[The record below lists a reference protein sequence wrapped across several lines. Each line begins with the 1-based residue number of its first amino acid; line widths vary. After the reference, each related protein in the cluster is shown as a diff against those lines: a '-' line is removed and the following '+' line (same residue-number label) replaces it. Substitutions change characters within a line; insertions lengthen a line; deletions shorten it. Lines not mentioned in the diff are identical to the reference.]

1 LLRNNELARRTD
13 PLSSSCFGKS
23 ALRGPASRGTVGR
36 KASNGRLNVDAAAL
50 VRDTIYR
57 STILLDR
64 QDWNEWLAHCDD
76 VFQYAIRAFS
86 PEINKDVT
94 YLALDREGLASL
106 VKLLPKH
113 NTDHSPLTR
122 HTSVYT
128 VDVDEQ
134 AHSAK
139 AVSSVI
145 VYQNLLD
152 GINSHIDAGES
163 RLFLVGKYL
172 DAFRIENN
180 KAKFVS
186 REVRIENRRLDKG
199 SHWPI

>member
-1 LLRNNELARRTD
+1 ME
-13 PLSSSCFGKS
+13 PQ
-23 ALRGPASRGTVGR
+23 
-36 KASNGRLNVDAAAL
+36 AL
-50 VRDTIYR
+50 VRDAIYR
-57 STILLDR
+57 SAILLDK
-64 QDWNEWLAHCDD
+64 QEWNGWLDHCDD
-76 VFQYAIRAFS
+76 QFQYEIRAWS

-94 YLALDREGLASL
+94 YLSLDRKGLENL
-106 VKLLPKH
+106 VRLLPKH

-128 VDVDEQ
+128 VDVDDN
-134 AHSAK
+134 ANSAK
-139 AVSSVI
+139 AISSVI

-163 RLFLVGKYL
+163 RLFLVGKYV
-172 DAFRIENN
+172 DSFRIESG
-180 KAKFVS
+180 KAKFLS

>member
-1 LLRNNELARRTD
+1 
-13 PLSSSCFGKS
+13 
-23 ALRGPASRGTVGR
+23 
-36 KASNGRLNVDAAAL
+36 VDASAL

-57 STILLDR
+57 SAILLDQQR
-64 QDWNEWLAHCDD
+64 WEEWLAHCDD
-76 VFQYAIRAFS
+76 RFEYAIRAFS

-94 YLALDREGLASL
+94 YLSLDRDGLATL
-106 VKLLPKH
+106 LKLLPKH
-113 NTDHSPLTR
+113 NTDHSPLSR

-128 VDVDEQ
+128 VDVD
-134 AHSAK
+134 AAAKSAK

-145 VYQNLLD
+145 VYQTLLD
-152 GINSHIDAGES
+152 GINSHVDAGES

-172 DAFRIENN
+172 DTLKIEDD
-180 KAKFVS
+180 KAKFLS

>member
-1 LLRNNELARRTD
+1 MD
-13 PLSSSCFGKS
+13 
-23 ALRGPASRGTVGR
+23 AS
-36 KASNGRLNVDAAAL
+36 AL
-50 VRDTIYR
+50 VRETIYR
-57 STILLDR
+57 STILLDQ
-64 QDWNEWLAHCDD
+64 QDWNGWLAHCDD
-76 VFQYAIRAFS
+76 QFQYAIRSWS
-86 PEINKDVT
+86 PEINKDMT
-94 YLALDREGLASL
+94 YLALDRSSLASM

-128 VDVDEQ
+128 VDVDDE
-134 AHSAK
+134 ARSAK
-139 AVSSVI
+139 AISSVI

-163 RLFLVGKYL
+163 RLFLVGKYI
-172 DAFRIENN
+172 DTFKIENN
-180 KAKFVS
+180 KATFLS

>member
-1 LLRNNELARRTD
+1 MD
-13 PLSSSCFGKS
+13 SS
-23 ALRGPASRGTVGR
+23 
-36 KASNGRLNVDAAAL
+36 AL

-57 STILLDR
+57 SAISLDS
-64 QDWNEWLAHCDD
+64 QDWEGWLAHCDEA
-76 VFQYAIRAFS
+76 FQYAIRAWS
-86 PEINKDVT
+86 PEINRDMT
-94 YLALDREGLASL
+94 YLALDRKGLASMI
-106 VKLLPKH
+106 KLLPKH

-128 VDVDEQ
+128 VDVDD
-134 AHSAK
+134 AAKSAK
-139 AVSSVI
+139 AVSSFV

-163 RLFLVGKYL
+163 RIFLVGKYI
-172 DAFRIENN
+172 DTFKIDNN
-180 KAKFVS
+180 KATFLS

>member
-1 LLRNNELARRTD
+1 MD
-13 PLSSSCFGKS
+13 
-23 ALRGPASRGTVGR
+23 ASV
-36 KASNGRLNVDAAAL
+36 L

-57 STILLDR
+57 STILLD
-64 QDWNEWLAHCDD
+64 QQNWNEWLGYCDEG
-76 VFQYAIRAFS
+76 FQYAIRSWS
-86 PEINKDVT
+86 PEINKDMT
-94 YLALDREGLASL
+94 YLALDRNGLASM

-128 VDVDEQ
+128 VDVDDASQ
-134 AHSAK
+134 SAK

-163 RLFLVGKYL
+163 RLFLVGKYIDTL
-172 DAFRIENN
+172 KIENSR
-180 KAKFVS
+180 AMFLS

>member
-1 LLRNNELARRTD
+1 VD
-13 PLSSSCFGKS
+13 P
-23 ALRGPASRGTVGR
+23 
-36 KASNGRLNVDAAAL
+36 AAL

-64 QDWNEWLAHCDD
+64 QDWDEWLAHCDD
-76 VFQYAIRAFS
+76 EFQYAIRAWS

-94 YLALDREGLASL
+94 YLALDRQGLASMI
-106 VKLLPKH
+106 KLLPKH

-128 VDVDEQ
+128 VDVDDS

-163 RLFLVGKYL
+163 RLFLVGKYI
-172 DAFRIENN
+172 DTFKIENN

>member
-1 LLRNNELARRTD
+1 
-13 PLSSSCFGKS
+13 
-23 ALRGPASRGTVGR
+23 
-36 KASNGRLNVDAAAL
+36 VDAAAL

-57 STILLDR
+57 STVLLDR

-76 VFQYAIRAFS
+76 GFQYAIRAFS

-139 AVSSVI
+139 AISSVI

-163 RLFLVGKYL
+163 RLFLVGTYL
-172 DAFRIENN
+172 DALKIENN

>member
-1 LLRNNELARRTD
+1 MD
-13 PLSSSCFGKS
+13 
-23 ALRGPASRGTVGR
+23 AS
-36 KASNGRLNVDAAAL
+36 AL

-57 STILLDR
+57 STILLDQ
-64 QDWNEWLAHCDD
+64 QDWNGWLAHCDAA
-76 VFQYAIRAFS
+76 FQYAIRSWS
-86 PEINKDVT
+86 PEINKDMT
-94 YLALDREGLASL
+94 YLALDWNGLANL

-128 VDVDEQ
+128 IDVDNE

-139 AVSSVI
+139 ATSSVI

-163 RLFLVGKYL
+163 RLFLVGKYI
-172 DAFRIENN
+172 DTFKIEND
-180 KAKFVS
+180 KATFLS

>member
-1 LLRNNELARRTD
+1 M
-13 PLSSSCFGKS
+13 
-23 ALRGPASRGTVGR
+23 
-36 KASNGRLNVDAAAL
+36 
-50 VRDTIYR
+50 
-57 STILLDR
+57 
-64 QDWNEWLAHCDD
+64 
-76 VFQYAIRAFS
+76 
-86 PEINKDVT
+86 
-94 YLALDREGLASL
+94 

-128 VDVDEQ
+128 VDVDEKE
-134 AHSAK
+134 HSAK

-145 VYQNLLD
+145 VYQNMLD

-172 DAFRIENN
+172 DTFRIKDD

>member
-1 LLRNNELARRTD
+1 VRTAGCQRSRQAWKWG
-13 PLSSSCFGKS
+13 LS
-23 ALRGPASRGTVGR
+23 
-36 KASNGRLNVDAAAL
+36 VDSAAL

-57 STILLDR
+57 STIFLDR
-64 QDWNEWLAHCDD
+64 QQWNHWLAHCDD
-76 VFQYAIRAFS
+76 EFQYAIRTWS

-94 YLALDREGLASL
+94 YLALDRSGLESM

-113 NTDHSPLTR
+113 NTDHSSLTR

-128 VDVDEQ
+128 VDVDEA

-139 AVSSVI
+139 AVSSVV
-145 VYQNLLD
+145 VYQTLLD

-163 RLFLVGKYL
+163 RLFLIGKYL
-172 DAFRIENN
+172 DVFKLEDG
-180 KAKFVS
+180 KAKFIS

>member
-1 LLRNNELARRTD
+1 M
-13 PLSSSCFGKS
+13 
-23 ALRGPASRGTVGR
+23 
-36 KASNGRLNVDAAAL
+36 DAQSL

-57 STILLDR
+57 STVLLDR
-64 QDWNEWLAHCDD
+64 QDWDAWLAHCGDE
-76 VFQYAIRAFS
+76 FEYAIRAWS
-86 PEINKDVT
+86 PEINKDLT
-94 YLALDREGLASL
+94 YLALDRKGLTNL

-128 VDVDEQ
+128 VDVGEEGKT
-134 AHSAK
+134 AT

-152 GINSHIDAGES
+152 GINAHIDAGES
-163 RLFLVGKYL
+163 RLFLVGKYN
-172 DAFRIENN
+172 DTFRIEDN
-180 KAKFVS
+180 KAVFSS
-186 REVRIENRRLDKG
+186 RELRIENRRLDKG

>member
-1 LLRNNELARRTD
+1 M
-13 PLSSSCFGKS
+13 
-23 ALRGPASRGTVGR
+23 
-36 KASNGRLNVDAAAL
+36 
-50 VRDTIYR
+50 I
-57 STILLDR
+57 
-64 QDWNEWLAHCDD
+64 
-76 VFQYAIRAFS
+76 
-86 PEINKDVT
+86 
-94 YLALDREGLASL
+94 
-106 VKLLPKH
+106 KLLPKH

-128 VDVDEQ
+128 VDVDHQ
-134 AHSAK
+134 SHSAK

-145 VYQNLLD
+145 VYQNMLD

-163 RLFLVGKYL
+163 RLFLVGKYI
-172 DAFRIENN
+172 DTFKIENN